1 MKTRLPESAFTL
13 IELLTVI
20 AIIGVLAALTAPMVG
35 HFRKGDAMAAA
46 TRQMLDAV
54 HRGRQLAISQ
64 HTTVYMVFS
73 PPWLYN
79 DPVFTDVN
87 LTSSE
92 RAAAISALEKAQ
104 TGYAFVSLRS
114 VGDQPGK
121 NTVRYLSSWETLP
134 DNTFIPQWKF
144 NALPAVLIRDPGTGA
159 VLFTVDAFA
168 QTPLI
173 PFPSE
178 DAAYTPGLRRP
189 LLPYIAFDY
198 LGRLVRP
205 GSGQQDRDE
214 FIPLAHGS
222 VSPARDPV
230 TRAPIFGASAA
241 PDERELPPGNSTNS
255 SYNVV
260 HIDWVTGRARLERQ
274 EVK

>member
-1 MKTRLPESAFTL
+1 MKVRHPESAFTL

-64 HTTVYMVFS
+64 HTTVYMVFA
-73 PPWLYN
+73 PPTLWN
-79 DPVFTDVN
+79 DPIYSLSSS
-87 LTSSE
+87 LTPSE
-92 RAAAISALEKAQ
+92 RTAATNILDKQQ
-104 TGYAFVSLRS
+104 TGYVFVSLRS
-114 VGDQPGK
+114 VGDQPGRS
-121 NTVRYLSSWETLP
+121 TPRFLSAWETLP
-134 DNTFIPQWKF
+134 DSTFIPQWKF
-144 NALPAVLIRDPGTGA
+144 NPLQSRTITDFNTGQTFG
-159 VLFTVDAFA
+159 VGAFSYINI
-168 QTPLI
+168 I

-178 DAAYTPGLRRP
+178 DAAYTFGVTYPQ
-189 LLPYIAFDY
+189 LPYIAFDY
-198 LGRLVRP
+198 LGRLVAAN
-205 GSGQQDRDE
+205 GQPLNRDE
-214 FIPLAHGS
+214 YIPLAHGS
-222 VSPARDPV
+222 VSPARNPV
-230 TRAPIFGASAA
+230 TRNPIPFAGL

-274 EVK
+274 EVR

>member
-79 DPVFTDVN
+79 DAIFSDPAITPA
-87 LTSSE
+87 E
-92 RAAAISALEKAQ
+92 RAVAMSALEKEQ

-121 NTVRYLSSWETLP
+121 STRRYLSSWETLP

-144 NALPAVLIRDPGTGA
+144 FVPTTTIRDPATGT
-159 VLFTVDAFA
+159 VLFTVDRFDT
-168 QTPLI
+168 TPI
-173 PFPSE
+173 VPFPSE
-178 DAAYTPGLRRP
+178 DAVYTPGLTRP
-189 LLPYIAFDY
+189 QLPYIAFDY
-198 LGRLVRP
+198 LGRLVKAGDIP
-205 GSGQQDRDE
+205 ATRDE
-214 FIPLAHGS
+214 YIPLAHGS
-222 VSPARDPV
+222 VSPARNPA
-230 TRAPIFGASAA
+230 TGAPIFGATAA

-255 SYNVV
+255 SFNVI

>member
-1 MKTRLPESAFTL
+1 VRRTGSAFTL

-20 AIIGVLAALTAPMVG
+20 AIIGVLAALTAPVVG

-73 PPWLYN
+73 PPTLWSDPLYG
-79 DPVFTDVN
+79 N
-87 LTSSE
+87 LSLTASE
-92 RAAAISALEKAQ
+92 RAAALSALEKEQ

-114 VGDQPGK
+114 VGDQPGRR
-121 NTVRYLSSWETLP
+121 TTRYLSAWETLP
-134 DNTFIPQWKF
+134 DSTFIPQWKF
-144 NALPAVLIRDPGTGA
+144 PQPSTPTSMQIKDPSGT
-159 VLFTVDAFA
+159 VLFTVLDFDTT
-168 QTPLI
+168 QSI

-178 DAAYTPGLRRP
+178 DAAYTLGLTRP
-189 LLPYIAFDY
+189 PLPYIAFDY
-198 LGRLVRP
+198 LGRLVDANGLP
-205 GSGQQDRDE
+205 LNRDE

-222 VSPARDPV
+222 VSPARNPV
-230 TRAPIFGASAA
+230 TRVPIFGVGAA

-260 HIDWVTGRARLERQ
+260 HIDWLTGRARLERQ